1 MVQVHGLLE
10 EEVSSVDPKPYKMV
24 KEFYHSCMNQPII
37 EVKLNTQYHLKFQNL
52 SSGYEASTPAKNDL

>member
-1 MVQVHGLLE
+1 MMHMIQVHGLLE

-37 EVKLNTQYHLKFQNL
+37 EVILKAMANIVL
-52 SSGYEASTPAKNDL
+52 SLKT

>member
-24 KEFYHSCMNQPII
+24 KEFYHSCMNQPVI
-37 EVKLNTQYHLKFQNL
+37 EVRLKAISSSVSKLVFRVGGFNPCRN
-52 SSGYEASTPAKNDL
+52 

>member
-1 MVQVHGLLE
+1 MHGLLE

-37 EVKLNTQYHLKFQNL
+37 EVRLKALPNIVSKLVFRV
-52 SSGYEASTPAKNDL
+52 